1 MNRFILY
8 AHSIPLCRQNENVFL
23 FKSIIKE
30 FVSISIIFWMLAAWT
45 KRTSIRSFRLSKD
58 VETIGPVFMMT
69 IHIEL
74 IENGESMSDG
84 GIADHITANDQTWK
98 KSQFNKIM
106 ITERVSFSY
115 VLKLSIFRH
124 IFFLYRWASPW
135 ITDLPYNISMRQK
148 TQDMILIAVHRLTY
162 SHILSLHFRFN
173 FIFFFIPIRLRG
185 ILHFNHNWW
194 RIRYFIDGRL
204 LNMLNG
210 TIIKRIISIKNNECV
225 ARWWKS
231 LAYFSLHS
239 RSEPC

>member
-1 MNRFILY
+1 
-8 AHSIPLCRQNENVFL
+8 
-23 FKSIIKE
+23 
-30 FVSISIIFWMLAAWT
+30 MLAAWT

-124 IFFLYRWASPW
+124 IFFLYRWASP
-135 ITDLPYNISMRQK
+135 
-148 TQDMILIAVHRLTY
+148 
-162 SHILSLHFRFN
+162 
-173 FIFFFIPIRLRG
+173 
-185 ILHFNHNWW
+185 
-194 RIRYFIDGRL
+194 
-204 LNMLNG
+204 
-210 TIIKRIISIKNNECV
+210 
-225 ARWWKS
+225 
-231 LAYFSLHS
+231 
-239 RSEPC
+239 